1 MAGKRPA
8 LPLLL
13 TASDLLEGDVV
24 YYTGAGW
31 DRPLASALVAADEQG
46 AARLETALAE
56 AEADRLL
63 VAPYLLTVELRADGA
78 FVPEHYRE
86 RIRSR
91 GPTVRADL
99 GPQSRKE
106 PREELS
112 HVSL

>member
-24 YYTGAGW
+24 YFTGAGW
-31 DRPLASALVAADEQG
+31 DRPLASALVAADEAT
-46 AARLETALAE
+46 AARLESALAE

-63 VAPYLLTVELRADGA
+63 VAPYLVTVEVVAGGA
-78 FVPEHYRE
+78 VIPQHYRE

-91 GPTVRADL
+91 GPTIRADL
-99 GPQSRKE
+99 GPQGRE
-106 PREELS
+106 APREELT